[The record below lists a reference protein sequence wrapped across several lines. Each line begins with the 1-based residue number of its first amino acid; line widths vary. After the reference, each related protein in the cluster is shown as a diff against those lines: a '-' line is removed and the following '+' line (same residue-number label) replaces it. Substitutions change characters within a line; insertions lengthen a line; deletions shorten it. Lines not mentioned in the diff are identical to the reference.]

1 MREPMSNLSY
11 RIAAPFGVCML
22 LVLLSPLAGD
32 ALTLQEGLK
41 IVTENGRDVTIAR
54 SDEEVARDAVSL
66 ARSPWLPKLD
76 LYGRETWL
84 RYQPYAIFGPNRV
97 PTSQDQFM
105 TYGFQATQLLYDFG
119 KTSSSVSSAQY
130 GLKSREAGTFR
141 TRNRAAIEF
150 ISAYFDLLEAE
161 ELLKVAK
168 EEVTRYEAHRK
179 DAEARL
185 KAGVVTRNEVLQTT
199 VMLADSKQRL
209 LTAENN
215 WSLRVSKLNST
226 LMRPLNDPVRPAE
239 IVGTPVGAVSLEQAW
254 AEAEQANPD
263 LRDLDARVRAKEEN
277 VSAVRAEYMPSFY
290 VSGGYEYAENQYMVH
305 QDNWAF
311 IAGVNINLS
320 SGGAT
325 SSRVSMTKGE
335 LLSLRISREKLLDA
349 VRLDTQAAWLDL
361 QSSTQKV
368 EVATAAVSQAEENLR
383 LQRLRYKEGVGTST
397 DVLDAVTLMTTAETN
412 AWKANF
418 GVRRAEAA
426 LLYTM
431 GRDLSGAYNSN

>member
-1 MREPMSNLSY
+1 MLKLTY
-11 RIAAPFGVCML
+11 RIAAPFGVSML
-22 LVLLSPLAGD
+22 LVLLSPLAGH

-54 SDEEVARDAVSL
+54 SDEEVARGAVSL
-66 ARSPWLPKLD
+66 ARSPWLPQLD

-97 PTSQDQFM
+97 PVSQDTYM

-141 TRNRAAIEF
+141 IRNRAALEF

-185 KAGVVTRNEVLQTT
+185 KAGVVTRNEVLQTD

-215 WSLRVSKLNST
+215 RSLRISKLNST
-226 LMRPLNDPVRPAE
+226 LMRPLNDPVSPAE

-254 AEAEQANPD
+254 VEAEQANPD
-263 LRDLDARVRAKEEN
+263 LRDLDARMRAKEES

-290 VSGGYEYAENQYMVH
+290 VSGGYEYNENQYMVH
-305 QDNWAF
+305 QDNWNF

-335 LLSLRISREKLLDA
+335 LLSLRTSREKLLDA

-368 EVATAAVSQAEENLR
+368 EVATAAVAQAEENLR

-431 GRDLSGAYNSN
+431 GRDLAGAYNGN